1 MNMGSQE
8 PAPQELNV
16 SAIRNGTVIDH
27 VSNEATFKV
36 VEILR
41 LEQEDQMLLIGMN
54 LPSKQVGTKGIIK
67 LEGRELTP
75 QEVDKI
81 ALIAPQATLNI
92 IKDYRVAEKRKVQL
106 PDRVEGIVR
115 CFNPSCVTNRQSV
128 TTCFE
133 VLGSSPV
140 SLRCIYCERLMS
152 GPDII
157 LR

>member
-1 MNMGSQE
+1 MGSE
-8 PAPQELNV
+8 KPAPQELNV

-157 LR
+157 LL